1 MTNQNYE
8 RDKLRI
14 QIPSL
19 SSRQFWLRLLYHNS
33 AFILSLY
40 LAILHL
46 NHKFELYHNSIL
58 QFCIYILQFC
68 VYILQFCVYILQFWI
83 FITNLSLYLAIQNLN
98 HKFEL
103 YHNSTLQFCIYIL
116 QFCSFITNLSFYL
129 TILHLYFTIM
139 TIFSE
144 LWWKKSEFWDKNSD
158 FSRNS
163 AFSAWVYMNLLKK
176 VWVVRYF
183 FPRWKQASIY
193 GNLSEMWTIYQ
204 WLLEQNKRKSNLP
217 HSLDLVILYTT
228 RCMLLQRKQILII
241 LLVFGT
247 GFQLV
252 QASLCELLV
261 Y

>member
-1 MTNQNYE
+1 MFISY
-8 RDKLRI
+8 
-14 QIPSL
+14 
-19 SSRQFWLRLLYHNS
+19 NS
-33 AFILSLY
+33 AFLSQIWVYISQYRIEITNSSYITILPC
-40 LAILHL
+40 
-46 NHKFELYHNSIL
+46 NSVLISYNSAVL
-58 QFCIYILQFC
+58 SQIWVFISQFCIYISQLWLFSQNYDGKSQNSEIKTLTF
-68 VYILQFCVYILQFWI
+68 
-83 FITNLSLYLAIQNLN
+83 LAIL
-98 HKFEL
+98 HFLHE
-103 YHNSTLQFCIYIL
+103 
-116 QFCSFITNLSFYL
+116 FI
-129 TILHLYFTIM
+129 
-139 TIFSE
+139 
-144 LWWKKSEFWDKNSD
+144 
-158 FSRNS
+158 
-163 AFSAWVYMNLLKK
+163 KK

-193 GNLSEMWTIYQ
+193 GNLSEMWKIYQ